1 MAKGCQVDISRAC
14 GEYAACKVIEPANVT
29 DPTPVPNVLV
39 PVTKMLPFILK
50 APVPKSSVLCVV
62 TAE

>member
-1 MAKGCQVDISRAC
+1 MAKGCQFDISRAC

-39 PVTKMLPFILK
+39 PVTNVLPFILK
-50 APVPKSSVLCVV
+50 LQCPSPVSF
-62 TAE
+62 AW